1 MAEDLFKTQYDL
13 TKKSK
18 LLKFYESNKILIYS
32 LAFALIILFA
42 SFSFYFEFK
51 ERKKI
56 SMSENY
62 LQAKIYLEK
71 KNKEKAIETLKNLIY
86 EDDSTYSTL
95 SLFLIINQNL
105 LSDNKEISD
114 LFDHILKNNDFTKEV
129 RNLLIY
135 KKALFDSNFVDESDL
150 LKSINPLLN
159 KKTLWQP
166 HALLL
171 LGDYFMSK
179 GEYIKAI
186 EFYQKIFSINNLH
199 PDIYNQ
205 ARTQL
210 TIISNE

>member
-71 KNKEKAIETLKNLIY
+71 KNKEKAI
-86 EDDSTYSTL
+86 
-95 SLFLIINQNL
+95 
-105 LSDNKEISD
+105 
-114 LFDHILKNNDFTKEV
+114 
-129 RNLLIY
+129 
-135 KKALFDSNFVDESDL
+135 
-150 LKSINPLLN
+150 
-159 KKTLWQP
+159 
-166 HALLL
+166 
-171 LGDYFMSK
+171 
-179 GEYIKAI
+179 
-186 EFYQKIFSINNLH
+186 
-199 PDIYNQ
+199 
-205 ARTQL
+205 
-210 TIISNE
+210 

>member
-114 LFDHILKNNDFTKEV
+114 LFDHILKNNDFTEEV

>member
-1 MAEDLFKTQYDL
+1 M
-13 TKKSK
+13 
-18 LLKFYESNKILIYS
+18 IW
-32 LAFALIILFA
+32 LII
-42 SFSFYFEFK
+42 Y
-51 ERKKI
+51 
-56 SMSENY
+56 
-62 LQAKIYLEK
+62 
-71 KNKEKAIETLKNLIY
+71 
-86 EDDSTYSTL
+86 
-95 SLFLIINQNL
+95 INQNL

-114 LFDHILKNNDFTKEV
+114 LFDHILKNNDFTEEV

>member
-1 MAEDLFKTQYDL
+1 M
-13 TKKSK
+13 
-18 LLKFYESNKILIYS
+18 NKG
-32 LAFALIILFA
+32 
-42 SFSFYFEFK
+42 YFD
-51 ERKKI
+51 I
-56 SMSENY
+56 
-62 LQAKIYLEK
+62 
-71 KNKEKAIETLKNLIY
+71 
-86 EDDSTYSTL
+86 
-95 SLFLIINQNL
+95 LIINQNL

-114 LFDHILKNNDFTKEV
+114 LFDHILKNNDFTEEV